1 VSQGAIVKRGSIYR
15 EAQVRLRDFIR
26 ERDLHAGDRLPP
38 EAVLA
43 AELEVSR
50 PSLREATRSLQTLG
64 VIEAQPGNGLFV
76 AEFSFRPVIEQLPY
90 GLADSGQ
97 ALDEILT
104 AREAMESGLMPAV
117 VRMDAQSEL
126 ARCAELAERMTELER
141 RGESFAEVDRD
152 FHLSLYQTLGNPL
165 VENLIELFW
174 ELFSRLGDAIPGS
187 PEGGRG
193 EAHLRIIR
201 ALQSGDP
208 AAAAVRMREHF
219 DDVRHRA
226 ALLHDETGPHDET
239 ALPHDETGPS

>member
-1 VSQGAIVKRGSIYR
+1 MKHGLIYR

-26 ERDLHAGDRLPP
+26 ERDLRAGDRLPP

-64 VIEAQPGNGLFV
+64 VIEARPGSGLFV

-90 GLADSGQ
+90 GLAHSGR
-97 ALDEILT
+97 ALDEILI

-117 VRMDAQSEL
+117 ARMDAHDEL
-126 ARCAELAERMTELER
+126 ARCADLAERMTELEN
-141 RGESFAEVDRD
+141 RGESFAELDRD

-174 ELFSRLGDAIPGS
+174 ELFSRLGDRIPGN

-193 EAHLRIIR
+193 EVHLRIVR
-201 ALQSGDP
+201 ALQAGDGT
-208 AAAAVRMREHF
+208 AATARMHEHF
-219 DDVRHRA
+219 DDVRRRA
-226 ALLHDETGPHDET
+226 ALLHGDDTGREPEPAGSGDAEHPDEV
-239 ALPHDETGPS
+239 PS

>member
-1 VSQGAIVKRGSIYR
+1 MASPRRSPIYR
-15 EAQVRLRDFIR
+15 EAQLGLRDFIR
-26 ERDLHAGDRLPP
+26 EHNLRAGDRLPP

-43 AELEVSR
+43 EQLGVSK

-90 GLADSGQ
+90 GLADSGT

-104 AREAMESGLMPAV
+104 AREAMEVGLMPAV
-117 VRMDAQSEL
+117 VRMNADQAL
-126 ARCAELAERMTELER
+126 ARCARLAEEMTDLER
-141 RGESFAEVDRD
+141 QGKPFAEIDRD

-187 PEGGRG
+187 PDKNRG
-193 EAHLRIIR
+193 EAHLRIVR
-201 ALQSGDP
+201 ALQSGDQI
-208 AAAAVRMREHF
+208 AAISRMGEHF
-219 DDVRHRA
+219 DDVRTRA
-226 ALLHDETGPHDET
+226 ASLHHTGTDSVGG
-239 ALPHDETGPS
+239 AA